1 MTPTTEGVTPS
12 EGVHTGSVQSS
23 EKDLKIFR
31 WGDDITQNMR
41 KRQGVHKARDG
52 APRSQGGGPGVAA
65 GSPIAGGACTPG
77 DGAPRSQG
85 GGPGVAAGSP
95 IGGRA

>member
-12 EGVHTGSVQSS
+12 EGVHSGGVQSS
-23 EKDLKIFR
+23 EKELKIFR

-41 KRQGVHKARDG
+41 KRLGVHK

-65 GSPIAGGACTPG
+65 GSPIAGGACY
-77 DGAPRSQG
+77 
-85 GGPGVAAGSP
+85 
-95 IGGRA
+95 